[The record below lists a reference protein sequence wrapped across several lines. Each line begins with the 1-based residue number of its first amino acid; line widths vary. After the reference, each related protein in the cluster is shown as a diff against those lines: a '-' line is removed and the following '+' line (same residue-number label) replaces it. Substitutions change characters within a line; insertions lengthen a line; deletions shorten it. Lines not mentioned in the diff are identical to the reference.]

1 MPLRA
6 RCAVCDDGTDRHA
19 REAIRSLTASYNRAF
34 DSGDTAAWLST
45 FTEDGALVVDD
56 DQVYTGPSEL
66 ASFCDGRAGSYHH
79 LSTDSE
85 IELHGDSAV
94 QRCSLLLFHTAD
106 GRATL
111 VGTGRYVD
119 DLVNTAQGWR
129 FRRRA
134 VAMTRVATAVAS

>member
-1 MPLRA
+1 M
-6 RCAVCDDGTDRHA
+6 CDAGTDHCA

-34 DSGDTAAWLST
+34 DSGDTAAWLDT
-45 FTEDGALVVDD
+45 FTEDGALVVDGE
-56 DQVYTGPSEL
+56 QVYAGPGEL

-94 QRCSLLLFHTAD
+94 QRCSLLLFHTA
-106 GRATL
+106 GGQATL

-119 DLVNTAQGWR
+119 DLVRTATGWR
-129 FRRRA
+129 FMRRA
-134 VAMTRVATAVAS
+134 VAMTRVATAVGP